1 MGADGQTNLALT
13 AQASKDDVIRAND
26 GDFIGIAERY

>member
-13 AQASKDDVIRAND
+13 AQVSKDDVIRANN
-26 GDFIGIAERY
+26 GDFIGMAERY